1 MRDSN
6 INPVFKGMIV
16 SNPITCNPSVV
27 TEITNLGAIKLD
39 ESNLIFGISS
49 IKPAF
54 ITTVRLGCYKFGIFR
69 NDEKRVLYHEPDMT
83 DKNHDF
89 YGEYNIKENYLSLSY
104 KGNSVSLENI
114 KYIHEFQLALI
125 LIGKK
130 DLALKTTINKQGV
143 ANTL

>member
-1 MRDSN
+1 MRDL

-16 SNPITCNPSVV
+16 SNPITCDLSVV
-27 TEITNLGAIKLD
+27 TEITSLGAVKLD
-39 ESNLIFGISS
+39 ESNLIFGVSN

-54 ITTVRLGCYKFGIFR
+54 ITAVRLGCYKFGIFR

-89 YGEYNIKENYLSLSY
+89 YGEYNIRENYLSLSY
-104 KGNSVSLENI
+104 QGNNVSLENI
-114 KYIHEFQLALI
+114 KYIHEVQLALI

-130 DLALKTTINKQGV
+130 DLAIKTKINRLGV
-143 ANTL
+143 ANIL